1 MSNLRPELRQDVTG
15 KMVTRH
21 VKDDTGTAPKKI
33 AAPPT
38 VAHEINPAVVTLPKQ
53 RVVTIR
59 PDRVDRA
66 VKRLES
72 ANKRLDRAGM
82 ERFEWRVEQREMDM
96 VPRAPGFGGLI
107 EYVDVV
113 DLVVDYPEIKTAT
126 HDFVGSLTQEETGLI
141 TRLSEDAELGDW
153 RPRESYCDH
162 CGTNRRRNFT
172 VIVKDRET
180 GEHSQVG
187 SSCVEGYLGV
197 NPSDLFSLG
206 FDPLSE
212 EVEDLEATG
221 YKRGSFFKSDHK
233 ADVRKT
239 LAVALVV
246 SNDGRNYEKRT
257 DYWQGIPSQRSA
269 HNAST
274 HGWVVAGLRDVD
286 EDHPDYEWTQEVQKR
301 AAERLEDGSVD
312 AFVSGILNSTE
323 DSEYINNLKIL
334 VSGDRCEFRN
344 MGKLVSAVSVYQRM
358 QNPKTEETEDSR
370 VNEWLGAVG
379 DKLTG
384 MKATIERLRYSET
397 AYGMSTI
404 VTMRTE
410 SGHELTW
417 FASNPPSLNQGD
429 KVDIKAT
436 TIKKHD
442 EWQGRKS
449 TVVTRTKMEVTEEAP
464 APSDDFAFG

>member
-1 MSNLRPELRQDVTG
+1 MSNLTPELRADYTG
-15 KMVTRH
+15 KLVTRH
-21 VKDDTGTAPKKI
+21 VRTDTGATIKTI
-33 AAPPT
+33 SAPPT
-38 VAHEINPAVVTLPKQ
+38 VASVAPPVISLPKQ
-53 RVVTIR
+53 VAVTIR

-66 VKRLES
+66 VKRLET
-72 ANKRLDRAGM
+72 ANKRLERAGM
-82 ERFEWRVEQREMDM
+82 EPFVWHVEKREQDI
-96 VPRAPGFGGLI
+96 VPRTNGFGGLI

-126 HDFVGSLTQEETGLI
+126 HEFVGSLTQEETGMI
-141 TRLSEDAELGDW
+141 TRLSEDADLGEW

-180 GEHSQVG
+180 GEHAQIG

-197 NPSDLFSLG
+197 NPSDLFVLG
-206 FDPLSE
+206 FDPLAPE
-212 EVEDLEATG
+212 IEDLESTG
-221 YKRGSFFKSDHK
+221 YKRGSFVKSDHK

-246 SNDGRNYEKRT
+246 SENGSNYKKRT
-257 DYWQGIPSQRSA
+257 DYWQGIPSERSIN
-269 HNAST
+269 HAST

-286 EDHPDYEWTQEVQKR
+286 EDHPDYEWTQEVQRK
-301 AAERLEDGSVD
+301 ATERLEDGSVD
-312 AFVSGILNSTE
+312 KFISGILNSTE
-323 DSEYINNLKIL
+323 DSEYVSNLKVL
-334 VSGDRCEFRN
+334 MSGERCEFRN
-344 MGKLVSAVSVYQRM
+344 MGRLVSAVSLYKRVTPPAQ
-358 QNPKTEETEDSR
+358 EAVEDTR
-370 VNEWLGAVG
+370 VNEWLGQPG

-384 MKATIERLRYSET
+384 LKATIERLRQVDT
-397 AYGMSTI
+397 DYGRSTV

-417 FASNPPSLNQGD
+417 FASNPPALNQGD
-429 KVDIKAT
+429 IVGIKAT

-449 TVVTRTKMEVTEEAP
+449 TAVTRTKMEVLEEAP
-464 APSDDFAFG
+464 QEEEE